1 MAAIKAHPSIMF
13 LFPDEVFRSRERG
26 LGQGLGGGP
35 APVEAEVHGL
45 QTHRAHEP
53 QSKREA
59 DGSAFYGTGFLMF
72 LAHYLKVLSQAL

>member
-59 DGSAFYGTGFLMF
+59 DGSTFYGTGF
-72 LAHYLKVLSQAL
+72 